1 MRAVDEPRE
10 RDHTSRMTA
19 PNGSP
24 PPRSST
30 LPAFAS
36 DNWAPVHPAVMAA
49 IECVNAG
56 SAPAYG
62 DDEFTAEAVEHIR
75 RHLGPGAMP
84 YFIYTGTGANV
95 LSLGSCVRPWEGVI
109 CAETAHIYA
118 SETGAPEWHL
128 GTRLLT
134 VPSEDGKLTVEG
146 MRSRIRGIGNE
157 SRVQPRAVSITQ
169 ATEFGTVYTPDEVQ
183 ALADAAHAEG
193 LFVHMDGARLANA
206 AASLGL
212 GLGDISSACGVDV
225 LSFGGT
231 KNGGLCAEAVVF
243 FEPSLAEGFQYR
255 RKQGMQ
261 LASKM
266 RYVAAQFTGLL
277 ADDVWRVNA
286 AHANA
291 MARRLADGL
300 AALPGVRLT
309 QKVESNQLFAILP
322 AEHVLALEEGGS
334 FHAWRAEE
342 SEYRFVCS
350 FDTAPDEVD
359 QFLAHARRVLKE
371 AEA

>member
-1 MRAVDEPRE
+1 MTSSATRA
-10 RDHTSRMTA
+10 
-19 PNGSP
+19 NGFPS
-24 PPRSST
+24 
-30 LPAFAS
+30 FAS
-36 DNWAPVHPAVMAA
+36 DNWAPVHPNVMRA
-49 IECVNAG
+49 IERVNTGA
-56 SAPAYG
+56 APAYG
-62 DDEFTAEAVEHIR
+62 DDEYTAEAVDHIR

-84 YFIYTGTGANV
+84 YFVYTGTGANI
-95 LSLGSCVRPWEGVI
+95 LAIGSCVRPWEGVI
-109 CAETAHIYA
+109 CADSAHIYV

-134 VPSEDGKLTVEG
+134 VPSDDGKLTVEG

-169 ATEFGTVYTPDEVQ
+169 ATEFGTIYTPEEVQ

-193 LFVHMDGARLANA
+193 LYVHMDGARMANA
-206 AASLGL
+206 AAALGL

-231 KNGGLCAEAVVF
+231 KNGALCAEAVVF
-243 FEPSLAEGFQYR
+243 FDAALAEGFQYR

-277 ADDVWRVNA
+277 ADDTWRENA

-300 AALPGVRLT
+300 SALPGVRLT
-309 QKVESNQLFAILP
+309 QPAESNQVFAVLP
-322 AEHVLALEEGGS
+322 ADRVLALEEGGT
-334 FHAWRAEE
+334 FHAWRPEE

-350 FDTAPDEVD
+350 FVTTADEVD
-359 QFLAHARRVLKE
+359 QFIAHARRVLGGG
-371 AEA
+371 AA